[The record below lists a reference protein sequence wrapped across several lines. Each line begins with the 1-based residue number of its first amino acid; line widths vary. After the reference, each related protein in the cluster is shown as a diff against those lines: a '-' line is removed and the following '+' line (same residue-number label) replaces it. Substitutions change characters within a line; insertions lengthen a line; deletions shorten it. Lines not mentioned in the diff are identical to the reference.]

1 MVLRCRVWGTRLG
14 IDFPQQVC
22 REASL
27 NPRVARATAPSPIL
41 SASPSLPFFCS
52 FLPFTRLTAATFE
65 LQPKYPLLQEA
76 LPEPLPQS
84 KKRLLCTPTPLLP
97 NLSLCAATLVC
108 VCVCVCVCVGMG
120 WGSGL
125 PAAFCLSFQSGPKFT
140 DKYSASTC
148 ICTCW

>member
-27 NPRVARATAPSPIL
+27 NPRVAMATAPSPIL
-41 SASPSLPFFCS
+41 SASPSLPFLCS

-97 NLSLCAATLVC
+97 NLSLCAATRAC

-148 ICTCW
+148 ICICW